1 MMAAKKI
8 MIQGTMSNSGKSFL
22 TAALCRIFKQD
33 GYRAAPFKS
42 QNMALN
48 SYITEEGL
56 EIGRAQAMQAEA
68 AGIRPTAAMNPI
80 LLKPT
85 SQMGSQVIVNGE
97 VYGNLKAMDYYRR
110 KREFIPDIQKAF
122 GKLEAEYDV
131 IVLEGAGSPA
141 EINLK
146 ENDIVNM
153 GMAKMAHAP
162 VLLVGDIDRGGV
174 FASLYGTV
182 CLLEPKER
190 AMIKGLVINKFRGD
204 KKILKLG
211 LMMIEDLLDIPV
223 TGVIPLETIDLD
235 DEDSLSHRLMSAGDS
250 GRGEPLLEIVVIRFP
265 HISNFTDFNSL
276 ERMAGVSLRYA
287 GRPEQIKKPDLVI
300 LPGTK
305 NTMADLAWM
314 RQNGIEARVQALSDQ
329 KVPLIGICGGYQMLG
344 HSLSDPEQTE
354 GGGRMEGMHLLDA
367 DTVFATHKTRTRTAA
382 VWQPGTRM
390 FPDCEGKTVT
400 GYEIHMG
407 VTRQGTSGSCRPVLK
422 LENGETGGLERNDGR
437 VFGSYLHGLFDNREM
452 TQKLLARLADQKG
465 LSLEFSE
472 NGWEE
477 YKQEQYDKL
486 ADLVRESLDMK
497 AVYQILEQGI

>member
-1 MMAAKKI
+1 MAAKKI

-33 GYRAAPFKS
+33 GYRTAPFKS

-68 AGIRPTAAMNPI
+68 AGIRPTVAMNPI

-97 VYGNLKAMDYYRR
+97 VFGNLKAMDYYRR
-110 KREFIPDIQKAF
+110 KQEFIPDIQAA
-122 GKLEAEYDV
+122 LNRLDAEYDV

-146 ENDIVNM
+146 EHDIVNM

-182 CLLEPKER
+182 SLLEPNER
-190 AMIKGLVINKFRGD
+190 ALIKGLVINKFRGD
-204 KKILKLG
+204 KNILLPG
-211 LMMIEDLLDIPV
+211 LKMIEDLLKIPV
-223 TGVIPLETIDLD
+223 TGVIPLEAIDLD
-235 DEDSLSHRLMSAGDS
+235 DEDSLSGRLLNT
-250 GRGEPLLEIVVIRFP
+250 GENRRAEPVLDIVVIRFP

-276 ERMAGVSLRYA
+276 ARMAGVSLRYA
-287 GRPEQIKKPDLVI
+287 GRPEQINTPDLVI

-314 RQNGIEARVQALSDQ
+314 RQNGIEARVLKLAKQQ
-329 KVPLIGICGGYQMLG
+329 VPLIGICGGYQMLG
-344 HSLSDPEQTE
+344 HSLSDPDRAE
-354 GGGRMEGMHLLDA
+354 GGGRMEGMHLLDT
-367 DTVFATHKTRTRTAA
+367 DTVFAAQKTTTRTAA
-382 VWQPGTRM
+382 VWQPETRM
-390 FPDCEGKTVT
+390 FEGCTGTPVA

-407 VTRQGTSGSCRPVLK
+407 VTSPRPGSRCRVVLK
-422 LENGETGGLERNDGR
+422 LENGGIGGLERDDGR
-437 VFGSYLHGLFDNREM
+437 VFGSYLHGLFDNQEM
-452 TQKLLARLADQKG
+452 TRGFLARLAAAKG
-465 LSLEFSE
+465 LKLQFSE
-472 NGWEE
+472 AGWEE

-486 ADLVRESLDMK
+486 AALVRKSLDME

>member
-1 MMAAKKI
+1 MAAKKI

-22 TAALCRIFKQD
+22 TAALCRIFTQD
-33 GYRAAPFKS
+33 GYRTAPFKS

-85 SQMGSQVIVNGE
+85 GPMGSQVIVNGE
-97 VYGNLKAMDYYRR
+97 VFGNLKAMDYYRR
-110 KREFIPDIQKAF
+110 KQEFIPDIKRALRS
-122 GKLEAEYDV
+122 LEAEYDV

-146 ENDIVNM
+146 EHDIVNM
-153 GMAKMAHAP
+153 GMAGIAQAP

-182 CLLEPKER
+182 CLLEPEER
-190 AMIKGLVINKFRGD
+190 AMIKGLIINKFRGD
-204 KKILKLG
+204 KKILRPG
-211 LMMIEDLLDIPV
+211 LAMIEDLLHIPV
-223 TGVIPLETIDLD
+223 TGVIPLEAIDLD
-235 DEDSLSHRLMSAGDS
+235 DEDSLSQRLGYSS
-250 GRGEPLLEIVVIRFP
+250 GGGQEAKLGIVVIRFP

-276 ERMAGVSLRYA
+276 ERLAGISLRYA
-287 GRPEQIKKPDLVI
+287 WRPEQVGKPDLVI

-314 RQNGIEARVQALSDQ
+314 RQNGMEARVLELSGQ

-344 HSLSDPEQTE
+344 DYLDDPEQAE
-354 GGGRMEGMHLLDA
+354 GGGRIEGMHLLDA
-367 DTVFATHKTRTRTAA
+367 KTVFAAQKTRTRTAA
-382 VWQPGTRM
+382 VWQPGTLM
-390 FPDCEGKTVT
+390 FGGCEGKTVT

-407 VTRQGTSGSCRPVLK
+407 VTREGKSGSCRPVLK
-422 LENGETGGLERNDGR
+422 LENGDTGGLERRDGL

-452 TQKLLARLADQKG
+452 TRSLLVRLAAQKG
-465 LSLEFSE
+465 LVLEFAE
-472 NGWEE
+472 NSWEE

-486 ADLVRESLDMK
+486 AKLVRESLDME
-497 AVYQILEQGI
+497 AVYHILEQGI

>member
-1 MMAAKKI
+1 MAAKKI

-33 GYRAAPFKS
+33 GYRTTPFKS

-97 VYGNLKAMDYYRR
+97 VFGNLKAMDYYRR
-110 KREFIPDIQKAF
+110 KREFIPDIQIALK
-122 GKLEAEYDV
+122 KLEAEYDV

-153 GMAKMAHAP
+153 GMARMAHAP

-182 CLLEPKER
+182 CLLEPEER

-204 KKILKLG
+204 KKILKPG
-211 LMMIEDLLDIPV
+211 LTMIEDLLHIPV

-235 DEDSLSHRLMSAGDS
+235 DEDSLSQRLMHTGKSSPA
-250 GRGEPLLEIVVIRFP
+250 EPVLDIIVIRFP

-287 GRPEQIKKPDLVI
+287 GRPEQLGNPDLVI

-314 RQNGIEARVQALSDQ
+314 RQNGIEARVLELSKQ
-329 KVPLIGICGGYQMLG
+329 QIPLIGICGGYQMMG
-344 HSLSDPEQTE
+344 HSLSDPEQAE
-354 GGGRMEGMHLLDA
+354 GGGWMEGMHLLDA
-367 DTVFATHKTRTRTAA
+367 DTVFAAHKQRTRAAA

-390 FPDCEGKTVT
+390 FEGLAGKTVV

-407 VTRQGTSGSCRPVLK
+407 VTRHGTSGSCRPVLM
-422 LENGETGGLERNDGR
+422 LEKGGIAGLERNDGQ
-437 VFGSYLHGLFDNREM
+437 VFGSYLHGLFDNCEM
-452 TQKLLARLADQKG
+452 TRILLSRLAAYKG
-465 LSLEFSE
+465 ISLEFSE
-472 NGWEE
+472 NSWEE

-486 ADLVRESLDMK
+486 AGLVRKSLDME
-497 AVYQILEQGI
+497 AVYRILEQGI

>member
-1 MMAAKKI
+1 MAAKKI

-33 GYRAAPFKS
+33 GYRTTPFKS

-97 VYGNLKAMDYYRR
+97 VFGNLKAMDYYRR
-110 KREFIPDIQKAF
+110 KREFIPDIQNALK
-122 GKLEAEYDV
+122 KLEAEYDV

-153 GMAKMAHAP
+153 GMARMAHAP

-182 CLLEPKER
+182 CLLEPEER

-204 KKILKLG
+204 KKILKPG
-211 LMMIEDLLDIPV
+211 LTMIEDLLHIPV

-235 DEDSLSHRLMSAGDS
+235 DEDSLSQRLMHTGKSSPA
-250 GRGEPLLEIVVIRFP
+250 EPVLDIVVIRFP

-287 GRPEQIKKPDLVI
+287 GRPEQLGNPDLVI

-314 RQNGIEARVQALSDQ
+314 RQNGIEARVLELSKQ
-329 KVPLIGICGGYQMLG
+329 QIPLIGICGGYQMMG
-344 HSLSDPEQTE
+344 HSLSDPEQAE
-354 GGGRMEGMHLLDA
+354 GGGWMEGMHLLDA
-367 DTVFATHKTRTRTAA
+367 DTVFAAHKQRTRAAA

-390 FPDCEGKTVT
+390 FEGLAGKTVV

-407 VTRQGTSGSCRPVLK
+407 VTRHGTSGSCRPVLV
-422 LENGETGGLERNDGR
+422 LEKGGIAGLERNDGQ
-437 VFGSYLHGLFDNREM
+437 VFGSYLHGLFDNCEM
-452 TQKLLARLADQKG
+452 TRILLSRLAAYKG
-465 LSLEFSE
+465 ISLEFSE
-472 NGWEE
+472 NSWEE

-486 ADLVRESLDMK
+486 AGLVRKSLDME
-497 AVYQILEQGI
+497 AVYRILEQGI